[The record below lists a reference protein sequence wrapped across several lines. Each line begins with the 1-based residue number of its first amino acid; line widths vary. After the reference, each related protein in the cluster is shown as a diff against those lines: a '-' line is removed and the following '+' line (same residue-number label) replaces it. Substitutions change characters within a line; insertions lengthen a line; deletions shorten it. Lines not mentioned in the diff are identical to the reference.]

1 MKLSDAQLAD
11 CEIGSCDA
19 KTWETLRVSQQH
31 RQHHHTTNYRADEL
45 ARFYNDTHISRAS
58 SRINAFRTHLQQKKN
73 KKKKKTKKQQK
84 TQKQNKNVHR
94 PPLAKNVCVVL
105 THTKLKRWHR
115 KWSLFI
121 PKPSPT
127 PGHMVTLLWPSRC
140 QSSAIGWGGVVTCC
154 QISKPLITTTREV
167 TT

>member
-31 RQHHHTTNYRADEL
+31 RQHHHTTNYRAENWHVFIMTPTSAEPRAESML
-45 ARFYNDTHISRAS
+45 FARIYS
-58 SRINAFRTHLQQKKN
+58 KK
-73 KKKKKTKKQQK
+73 KTKKKKTKKQQK